1 MVIFSCDLDMKKHVN
16 ANEQLDMDKKF
27 ESKGHLVIG
36 VLAIQGGVVEHI
48 NHIRKLGYDAIEVKK
63 IEDLDQID
71 GIILP
76 GGESTAISKILR
88 ERNILHPLA
97 EAISKGLPAWGTCAG
112 MILLAKEIEGEDI
125 CHLGVMDIKVKRNAY
140 GSQLDSFVTLDNI
153 YEVCNEPLELIFIRA
168 PYIVE
173 VSKETKVVHKVGE
186 NIVAAKEKNILVTSF
201 HPELSSSLEF
211 HKYFIEKFV
220 LGKNNRYS

>member
-88 ERNILHPLA
+88 E
-97 EAISKGLPAWGTCAG
+97 
-112 MILLAKEIEGEDI
+112 EIFT
-125 CHLGVMDIKVKRNAY
+125 
-140 GSQLDSFVTLDNI
+140 S
-153 YEVCNEPLELIFIRA
+153 
-168 PYIVE
+168 
-173 VSKETKVVHKVGE
+173 VSRSYK
-186 NIVAAKEKNILVTSF
+186 
-201 HPELSSSLEF
+201 
-211 HKYFIEKFV
+211 
-220 LGKNNRYS
+220 